1 MQKRIRPLIPYQ
13 APPQALQGQNYPIH
27 IYCTVQFFM
36 RFLFLLLDE
45 IREIEEEESE
55 LFEGLTSQQIFL
67 WLQGLFLFAL
77 VWTVAGTINADS
89 RKKFDLFFRNL
100 IMGMDN
106 NNPRPKSVK
115 LTKNNIF
122 PERGNL
128 VPVCFVSLQW
138 FGALCSK
145 PS

>member
-1 MQKRIRPLIPYQ
+1 M
-13 APPQALQGQNYPIH
+13 
-27 IYCTVQFFM
+27 
-36 RFLFLLLDE
+36 LLDE
-45 IREIEEEESE
+45 IREAEEEESE

-77 VWTVAGTINADS
+77 VWTVAGTIDADS

-128 VPVCFVSLQW
+128 VPVCFVSL
-138 FGALCSK
+138 
-145 PS
+145 

>member
-1 MQKRIRPLIPYQ
+1 M
-13 APPQALQGQNYPIH
+13 
-27 IYCTVQFFM
+27 
-36 RFLFLLLDE
+36 LLDE
-45 IREIEEEESE
+45 IREIEEKESE
-55 LFEGLTSQQIFL
+55 LFESLTSQQIFL

-100 IMGMDN
+100 IMGMDD

-128 VPVCFVSLQW
+128 VPVCFVL
-138 FGALCSK
+138 L
-145 PS
+145 